1 MKTSYDSA
9 VKTDA
14 DETPKIKPLED
25 KMQGLKDALAAATTA
40 RAALPAITKAS
51 TAYAGYTL

>member
-40 RAALPAITKAS
+40 RAA
-51 TAYAGYTL
+51 